1 MADYAEKINDNISSI
16 NSYLTSSLDAVLEH
30 HYEKVEEKLDY
41 LVDAISVMV
50 KESEGKEKKGKKGDK
65 EDEKTAKTVESLG
78 KGVESIMKSLKG
90 FDNKAK
96 KGGEMLMEFLDKF
109 MTKERMKSF
118 TDDGFAKAMNNL
130 GMMGESIMK
139 FAKSLTLATP
149 WLILGIPAGL
159 LMVPFIMAMTPA
171 LLLLALLFPIMVP
184 ASWSLRK
191 LGKAMERFGKALLFS
206 AIAMLNPLTILV
218 PIVFVAI
225 IDKFAMSAL
234 KMAVIGKEA
243 FNDYAA
249 SVRKISVAML
259 LMTASILLCNFI
271 TPTAV
276 LGFMLVLGT
285 LLFITKKFGKPK
297 AAAETVV
304 AGTSLI
310 LLTASFAIAA
320 IGLAIMNNVKWDTVL
335 KGIAVL
341 LTLAFIAKLMAK
353 GKKDLI
359 TGGGIL
365 LALSGAMAIAAL
377 GMKAMEDVSIGAF
390 LMGIGTLIVL
400 AGIAIALSYFSVAI
414 LAGAAGLLV
423 LALVIPVAAK
433 AMSTASEYELNGDNI
448 NLLLGKTLLAA
459 ATFIPLAAMTIPVLI
474 GAGVALAIGKA
485 LLSLG
490 NGFGSFRNVTLL
502 PERMNQI
509 YKSILTMTAVFA
521 GVGLSLRIVA
531 AAKLGAST
539 VLSVGNALF
548 AIGLGLQQFNELD
561 IDKFTNN
568 ANDPKKSPIY
578 ILVSSIIK
586 PFEELGNSLTESI
599 KPEDGFFKSLG
610 KVFLG
615 TKALK
620 NAIELVG
627 GVGGALGSIASA
639 VQKYA
644 DMKYTDANGKQVEL
658 TPTKLEQVGANI
670 HTIVTSIT
678 KTLTEIG
685 EGTGYWAQV
694 FGADGVSK
702 GKEMISGVGTDL
714 GAIADMVM
722 KIAQFEMPDEKGN
735 VKKIP
740 ADLFSEFN
748 KEGKEVKQGRIS
760 KIIESMILSTSSV
773 LIKLGKK
780 EPIGTFTNSDFENGL
795 EAFKKM
801 QGALETIAKLASS
814 FTTEMSNGNDNKN
827 TPEARVERFL
837 TALINPFIIK
847 EGAKGIDYSRLNAME
862 RITNK
867 LVDVAKNEA
876 KLGKSAE
883 HISKISKSLNS
894 TFDKLKEVEN
904 DKLKSVKEFFDTL
917 IEYDKTQSE
926 IIDKK
931 LKRVDETMDK
941 VKTYNDKPAK
951 EPENKPAEKPGEPGK
966 EGEKKV
972 KLVEV
977 FAALTDT
984 MTEIN
989 TKLTDIKNKLQSGAV
1004 NVIPDNK
1011 TITKLTD
1018 AIKGK

>member
-16 NSYLTSSLDAVLEH
+16 NNYLTSSLDAVLEH

-50 KESEGKEKKGKKGDK
+50 KSSEGKEKKGKRDNK

-118 TDDGFAKAMNNL
+118 TDSSFAKAMNNL
-130 GMMGESIMK
+130 GMMGESILK

-149 WLILGIPAGL
+149 WLVLGIPAAL
-159 LMVPFIMAMTPA
+159 LMVPFIIAMTPA
-171 LLLLALLFPIMVP
+171 LLLLAVLAPIMIP

-249 SVRKISVAML
+249 SVKKISVAML

-271 TPTAV
+271 TPKSV

-320 IGLAIMNNVKWDTVL
+320 IGLAIMNSVKWDSVL
-335 KGIAVL
+335 KGIVVL
-341 LTLAFIAKLMAK
+341 LTLAFIAKIMAK

-377 GMKAMEDVSIGAF
+377 GMRAMEDVSIEAF
-390 LMGIGTLIVL
+390 LMGIGTLTVL
-400 AGIAIALSYFSVAI
+400 AGIAIAMSFFSGAI
-414 LAGAAGLLV
+414 LLGAAGLLV

-433 AMSTASEYELNGDNI
+433 AMSTASEYELNGDSI

-459 ATFIPLAAMTIPVLI
+459 ATFIPLAALSIPVLI

-485 LLSLG
+485 LISLG
-490 NGFGSFRNVTLL
+490 QGFGSFRSVTLL
-502 PERMNQI
+502 PERINQI
-509 YKSILTMTAVFA
+509 CETILTMTKTFA
-521 GVGLSLRIVA
+521 QVGLGLK
-531 AAKLGAST
+531 AKLGAST

-599 KPEDGFFKSLG
+599 KPEDGFFKGLG

-620 NAIELVG
+620 NAIEVVG

-639 VQKYA
+639 VQRYA
-644 DMKYTDANGKQVEL
+644 DMKYTDANGKLVEL
-658 TPTKLEQVGANI
+658 DDTKLGQVANNI
-670 HTIVTSIT
+670 KKIVTSIT
-678 KTLTEIG
+678 GTLTDIG
-685 EGTGYWAQV
+685 SGTKYWSVV

-702 GKEMISGVGTDL
+702 GKEMISGVGSSL
-714 GAIADMVM
+714 GEIADMVM
-722 KIAQFEMPDEKGN
+722 KIAKFEMPDEKGN

-740 ADLFSEFN
+740 EDLFSEFN
-748 KEGKEVKQGRIS
+748 EKGEETKQGRIS
-760 KIIESMILSTSSV
+760 KIITNMILSTSSV

-780 EPIGTFTNSDFENGL
+780 EPIGTFTDSDFEKGL
-795 EAFKKM
+795 EAYKKM

-814 FTTEMSNGNDNKN
+814 FSTEITKGNEKN
-827 TPEARVERFL
+827 TPEARVEKFL
-837 TALINPFIIK
+837 TALINPFVIK
-847 EGAKGIDYSRLNAME
+847 EGSKGIDYIRLNLME
-862 RITNK
+862 RVTDK

-876 KLGKSAE
+876 KIGKAAD

-917 IEYDKTQSE
+917 IEYDKTQSD
-926 IIDKK
+926 IIVVM
-931 LKRVDETMDK
+931 L
-941 VKTYNDKPAK
+941 
-951 EPENKPAEKPGEPGK
+951 
-966 EGEKKV
+966 
-972 KLVEV
+972 
-977 FAALTDT
+977 
-984 MTEIN
+984 
-989 TKLTDIKNKLQSGAV
+989 
-1004 NVIPDNK
+1004 
-1011 TITKLTD
+1011 
-1018 AIKGK
+1018 